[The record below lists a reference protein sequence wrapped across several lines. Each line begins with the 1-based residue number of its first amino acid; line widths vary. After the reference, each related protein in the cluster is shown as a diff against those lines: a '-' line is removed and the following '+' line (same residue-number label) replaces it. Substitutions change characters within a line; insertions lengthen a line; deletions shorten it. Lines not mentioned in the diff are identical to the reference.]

1 MSATV
6 KVTDASFEAD
16 VLKASQPVLLD
27 FWQQARGKIAP
38 RYAPGRLKQWLAM
51 LTRSYPEA
59 VALFAEI
66 RRENDC
72 ARIDALL
79 NPLQAAS

>member
-1 MSATV
+1 M
-6 KVTDASFEAD
+6 DFLRLYGR
-16 VLKASQPVLLD
+16 VLAALGPERRLGALLAFANVLL
-27 FWQQARGKIAP
+27 
-38 RYAPGRLKQWLAM
+38 
-51 LTRSYPEA
+51 A
-59 VALFAEI
+59 VALFAEM